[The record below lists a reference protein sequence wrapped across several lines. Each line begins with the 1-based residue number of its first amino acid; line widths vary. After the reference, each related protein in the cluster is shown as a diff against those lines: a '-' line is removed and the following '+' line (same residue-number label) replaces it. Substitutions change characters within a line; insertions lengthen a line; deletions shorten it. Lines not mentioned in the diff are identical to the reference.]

1 MLSRHLTAFAFQDAM
16 DKVTS
21 WDDRLIN
28 NLGRSVTSSVN
39 SWLVNHPF
47 FNWLVNH
54 PLISLFVALIAII
67 LVVRLLITIY
77 RAIASMIDRMWLWIL
92 RSPFLLLK
100 FLFGWEV
107 KSQNL
112 PVNTTITN
120 YEVTNNP
127 EQLQEIMIRL
137 DTIQQQQQQILKDI
151 AQLKHDA
158 QVIPKHIKLVDQK
171 IIS

>member
-1 MLSRHLTAFAFQDAM
+1 MLSRQLVAFAFQDAM

-21 WDDRLIN
+21 WDDRLVN

-39 SWLVNHPF
+39 SWLANHPF

-54 PLISLFVALIAII
+54 PLISLFIALIAII
-67 LVVRLLITIY
+67 LVVRLSITIY

-92 RSPFLLLK
+92 RSPFLLLR

-107 KSQNL
+107 KSKNT

-127 EQLQEIMIRL
+127 EQLQEIMTRL

-151 AQLKHDA
+151 AQLKHDR
-158 QVIPKHIKLVDQK
+158 VIPKQIKLVDQK
-171 IIS
+171 VIS

>member
-1 MLSRHLTAFAFQDAM
+1 MLSRQLVAFAFQDAM

-21 WDDRLIN
+21 WDDRLLS

-47 FNWLVNH
+47 FYWLVNH
-54 PLISLFVALIAII
+54 PLISLLIALIAIVLI
-67 LVVRLLITIY
+67 VRLAITIY

-107 KSQNL
+107 KPKNV
-112 PVNTTITN
+112 PVNSTITN
-120 YEVTNNP
+120 YEITNNP
-127 EQLQEIMIRL
+127 EQLQEIMTRL
-137 DTIQQQQQQILKDI
+137 DTIQQQQQQILEDI
-151 AQLKHDA
+151 AQLKDSQA
-158 QVIPKHIKLVDQK
+158 IPKQIKLVDQK
-171 IIS
+171 LIS